1 MSSCEVEN
9 QSMCNPECSTV
20 WAHTWSDQGIGIF
33 RVEAELPKVVNG
45 CSDPL
50 LDLADEKV
58 VL

>member
-1 MSSCEVEN
+1 
-9 QSMCNPECSTV
+9 MCNPECSTV